1 MILLYNVFMQKEVI
15 TRIIDKG
22 QVIIESTIRYN
33 YDVFQPE
40 LISVKEFEK
49 TIDRLT
55 EKVSLN

>member
-1 MILLYNVFMQKEVI
+1 MQKEVI

-40 LISVKEFEK
+40 LISVKELEK